1 MIHMLILLLLQQ
13 EDRLVS
19 VELVELEVWVLL
31 EVWEVPVLLEQL
43 DILVEQ
49 LV

>member
-13 EDRLVS
+13 EDRLVL

>member
-13 EDRLVS
+13 EDHLVL
-19 VELVELEVWVLL
+19 VGLVELEVWVLL